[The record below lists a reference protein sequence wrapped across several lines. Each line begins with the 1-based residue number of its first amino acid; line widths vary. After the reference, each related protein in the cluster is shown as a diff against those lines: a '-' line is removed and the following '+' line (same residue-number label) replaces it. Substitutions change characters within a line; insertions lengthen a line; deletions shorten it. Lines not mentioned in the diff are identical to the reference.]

1 MDADTASQSDSASPS
16 DTSAE
21 ESESAAATTEAA
33 APAASGKGN
42 SIPRSTKPGGY
53 GLSLG

>member
-1 MDADTASQSDSASPS
+1 PDSASPS

-33 APAASGKGN
+33 APAAPGKGN